1 MNSSPAP
8 LASKLHN
15 KACYLVMKWQQIWR
29 MWNLCV
35 RTSVISRRHSNHNTV
50 ESSTLQALP
59 RGYGKLPNRKA
70 VGEAEKKRKPEQPL
84 QTPSNA
90 SKSRL
95 PNYSWSTCVISFHEQ
110 SPSPLADS
118 EVFITALE
126 DIYGW
131 PVIPTGCNEWHLLIK
146 SHCLSL
152 MIWWISPGNHW
163 QGMATVQSILK

>member
-8 LASKLHN
+8 LASELNN

-35 RTSVISRRHSNHNTV
+35 RTSVVFRRHSNHNRM

-59 RGYGKLPNRKA
+59 CGYRKLPNRKA
-70 VGEAEKKRKPEQPL
+70 VGEAEKKKKSKPEQPL
-84 QTPSNA
+84 QTPSST
-90 SKSRL
+90 SKSIL
-95 PNYSWSTCVISFHEQ
+95 PNYSWSTFMISL
-110 SPSPLADS
+110 SPLADF

-131 PVIPTGCNEWHLLIK
+131 SVIPTGCNEWHLLINPIVFLLWSGGFPQEIIGKEWSQCK
-146 SHCLSL
+146 SF
-152 MIWWISPGNHW
+152 
-163 QGMATVQSILK
+163 